1 MPIASNYLQMESITK
16 KEGFSHFEEKNQIIL
31 PLLLFYVLHLHDYAF
46 YMARYIYHIEWDCF
60 STFQFSDTLYSLI
73 SIILFLFILKM
84 KWQSHLGGEHF
95 VTKNSFLK

>member
-46 YMARYIYHIEWDCF
+46 YMARYISHRVGLF
-60 STFQFSDTLYSLI
+60 FNI
-73 SIILFLFILKM
+73 SIFRHIVFSHIYHTIFIYFENEM
-84 KWQSHLGGEHF
+84 AISFGG
-95 VTKNSFLK
+95 